1 MCIVLQQMK
10 QSDFTFSFL
19 AYVKTIVST
28 VLTRPDLYVELF
40 TVLIQFIHVQH
51 FAHEFFHTFTI
62 KQLSFNICK
71 LQFVVDS
78 GVFPGLF

>member
-1 MCIVLQQMK
+1 MK

-19 AYVKTIVST
+19 SYVKTIVSA
-28 VLTRPDLYVELF
+28 VLIGLYVELF
-40 TVLIQFIHVQH
+40 TVSIQLIHVQH
-51 FAHEFFHTFTI
+51 FAHEFFHTFAI
-62 KQLSFNICK
+62 KQFSFNICK